1 MSLCALHSIPQD
13 KWLADAQ
20 YVLTFPTA
28 GHLFDSV
35 QVPQTVSLATY
46 LVFREE
52 LDRQRAQANYQ
63 RMHAEGK
70 TEEARADL
78 ARLAIIKQQRA
89 EAAKRREEEKQS
101 TVTLA
106 ALRGYNEKLR
116 EFGHKNNSYQNS

>member
-1 MSLCALHSIPQD
+1 MAYKYLR
-13 KWLADAQ
+13 LAVA
-20 YVLTFPTA
+20 A
-28 GHLFDSV
+28 
-35 QVPQTVSLATY
+35 Y
-46 LVFREE
+46 LIFREE

-101 TVTLA
+101 MVTLA
-106 ALRGYNEKLR
+106 TLRRYTEKFG
-116 EFGHKNNSYQNS
+116 EFGRKKDSYQNSLFTQSPSK